1 MSEELAQA
9 VREALERVPC
19 SDRALALKAGV
30 SQSTVYRIRT
40 GERGCSPAVAEA
52 LADAL
57 EAWAGDYREAATGL
71 RRTLEEREE
80 SNG

>member
-1 MSEELAQA
+1 MSEEIAQA
-9 VREALERVPC
+9 VRDALEKVPC

-40 GERGCSPAVAEA
+40 GERGCSPDVAEA

-57 EAWAGDYREAATGL
+57 AEWADDYRDAEAGL
-71 RRTLEEREE
+71 RRSL
-80 SNG
+80 